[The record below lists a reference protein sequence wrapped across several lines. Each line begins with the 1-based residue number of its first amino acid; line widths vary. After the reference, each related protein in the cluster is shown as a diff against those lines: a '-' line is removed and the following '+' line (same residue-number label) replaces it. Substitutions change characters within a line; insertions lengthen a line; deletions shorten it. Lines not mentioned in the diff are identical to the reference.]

1 MVVGLLGLGGGVA
14 VAEPKAAPRRVPS
27 AAHKRPVAKAPAR
40 VAPRTAEAAPAPAP
54 PPSTTTV
61 LVQYQRIGRDLRQ
74 LQELRGTECTLE
86 LWPRFRAI
94 KLDEAT
100 ATAEARTQTAATLDE
115 LQLKIERK
123 RGIIL
128 RQECLDNPLAAECQL

>member
-1 MVVGLLGLGGGVA
+1 L
-14 VAEPKAAPRRVPS
+14 S
-27 AAHKRPVAKAPAR
+27 AAHNKRPAAKAR
-40 VAPRTAEAAPAPAP
+40 VAPRTLTAAAAPVPVP
-54 PPSTTTV
+54 PPSTTAV
-61 LVQYQRIGRDLRQ
+61 LVQYQRIGRDLRL

-100 ATAEARTQTAATLDE
+100 ATAEARAQTSATLDE
-115 LQLKIERK
+115 IQLKIERK

-128 RQECLDNPLAAECQL
+128 HQECLDNPLAAECQL